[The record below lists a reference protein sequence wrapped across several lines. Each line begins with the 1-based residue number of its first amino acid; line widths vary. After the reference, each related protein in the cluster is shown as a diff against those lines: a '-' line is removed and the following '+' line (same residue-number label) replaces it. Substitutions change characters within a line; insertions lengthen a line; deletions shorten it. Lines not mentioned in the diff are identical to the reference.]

1 MVCIISVFQDSTLI
15 IVFIFI
21 PGEPPTY
28 CPRRPRSTS
37 EAISLACGDDPQKTR
52 SKDDHKALPLNETPK
67 GADHVHAPTCILLPH
82 PEDDLDLCPPA
93 AGISSLDFDPM
104 SFQCSLPS
112 ATPRQQHH
120 KDGNKWRRTPGCSSE
135 SEPISSPNNN
145 ISCSQ
150 SPDISPV
157 LCKGGKVSFKLLSPK
172 FGDTF
177 LKSQADIQS
186 ASSSPPP
193 LPSSPS
199 PVEKCEA
206 PLEDG
211 KVVRASHQ
219 RCSPLSTASQASALT
234 DLSQSAQNLPD
245 PGKYCSSS
253 VTYSHILDIVSIYL
267 SNNAFCSFL

>member
-1 MVCIISVFQDSTLI
+1 MVCLICVFQDSALI
-15 IVFIFI
+15 IFI

-37 EAISLACGDDPQKTR
+37 EAISLVCGDDPQKTR
-52 SKDDHKALPLNETPK
+52 SKDDHQAHPLNETHK
-67 GADHVHAPTCILLPH
+67 GADHVHALTCILPPH

-112 ATPRQQHH
+112 ATPRPQHH
-120 KDGNKWRRTPGCSSE
+120 KDGNKWRRNAGCSSE

-157 LCKGGKVSFKLLSPK
+157 LCKGGKVSSKLLSRK
-172 FGDTF
+172 YGDTF
-177 LKSQADIQS
+177 LKSQGDIQNAS
-186 ASSSPPP
+186 ASPLP
-193 LPSSPS
+193 LPSSPP

-206 PLEDG
+206 RLEDG
-211 KVVRASHQ
+211 KVARASHQ

-234 DLSQSAQNLPD
+234 ELSQSAQNLPD
-245 PGKYCSSS
+245 PGKYRFCSE
-253 VTYSHILDIVSIYL
+253 TYNHILDIVSTYL